1 MSDPRAAFTGRSR
14 RLTTKRSVKFADLMS
29 QAVITVGGIGTIV
42 AVGTVA
48 LFLFAVVLPLFRGA
62 TVEADP
68 AIAITR
74 AANAP
79 TVAAVSTDEY
89 LSTGWTL
96 DADGRL
102 EVFRG
107 DSGTRIDER
116 LVFADP
122 APTAI
127 SARPRDGLV
136 LAGFPDGSVAVLSI
150 RFDTA
155 FIDNRS
161 LPESLL
167 SLPHGEMT
175 LFEGTMVERTVE
187 GQFRRQQLVVELLGE
202 PLSLGSG
209 RVLAVDHAGSA
220 ESLHGTAMLADPDA
234 PGGVRLVSF
243 SGELEEDMF
252 SGESTLRLTGP
263 RALDR
268 PAIAPAS
275 EAPAFLAT
283 GADGVNRYVVW
294 PSGVIARYARRQSEP
309 AELVEAPGPEITA
322 AAMLL
327 GGRTLVTGRADG
339 SVEGWF
345 PARRD
350 DAVAADGFA
359 LQRARAIAG
368 SGSPVRSLA
377 MASRNRMFVTGHAD
391 GGIGVYYMVG
401 GERLA
406 GFQLDSG
413 ESVDAVAVSPKEDA
427 ILAATASG
435 IARLE
440 FEPMYPE
447 VSAATLFLPLW
458 YEGYPESDFVWQSSA
473 ASDASEPK
481 LSLVPLV
488 FGTLKA
494 TFYSMIFGAPI
505 ALLAAIY
512 TSEFLNPRIKAWVKP
527 AIEMMASL
535 PSVVLGFLAALVFA
549 PVIEQIIPSVLALF
563 MAVPFALVL
572 GAFLWQLLP
581 QGVSIR
587 LAQMRIV
594 FVAVALPLG
603 VLLALMLGP
612 LMERTL
618 FAGSLRLWLNGLRN
632 PEMTGPGAAGALGGW
647 VVLLTPLAAIAVGWL
662 VSRFIGPRMF
672 PQRATTRRQAAS
684 RNLLMFAT
692 GTALTLAA
700 AFGLGAILSMLGFDV
715 RGEIPGLGSFA
726 DTYDQRNSLVVGFV
740 MGFAIIPI
748 IYTIADD
755 ALSTVP
761 EHLRGA
767 SLGAGATPWQTA
779 VRIVIPT
786 AMSGLFSACMIGL
799 GRAVGETMIVLMAL
813 GNTPVMNLNVFEG
826 ARTLSANLA
835 VELPEAPQ
843 GGGHY
848 RVLFLSALVLFTM
861 TFALNTVAESIRLR
875 FRKRAYQL

>member
-1 MSDPRAAFTGRSR
+1 MPDHRAAFTGRTR
-14 RLTTKRSVKFADLMS
+14 RLATKRSVKFADLMS
-29 QAVITVGGIGTIV
+29 QAVITIGGIGTIV

-62 TVEADP
+62 RIEPSPSV
-68 AIAITR
+68 AITR
-74 AANAP
+74 AAAAP
-79 TVAAVSTDEY
+79 TVAAVATDEY
-89 LSTGWTL
+89 LSTGWSL
-96 DADGRL
+96 DAEGRL

-107 DSGTRIDER
+107 DSGTRIDQR
-116 LVFADP
+116 VVFAEP
-122 APTAI
+122 AP
-127 SARPRDGLV
+127 SALSADSQDGLV
-136 LAGFPDGSVAVLSI
+136 LAGFPDGSVAVLGI
-150 RFDTA
+150 RFETA
-155 FIDNRS
+155 FLGNRA

-175 LFEGTMVERTVE
+175 VHEGGMVERTVE
-187 GQFRRQQLVVELLGE
+187 GQFRQQKIVVELLGE

-209 RVLAVDHAGSA
+209 RVLAVDHTGTAV
-220 ESLHGTAMLADPDA
+220 SLHGTAMLSDPDA
-234 PGGVRLVSF
+234 PGGIRLVAF

-252 SGESTLRLTGP
+252 SGESTLRLEGP
-263 RALDR
+263 QQLNL
-268 PAIAPAS
+268 PADAPAS
-275 EAPAFLAT
+275 ESPAFLAT
-283 GADGVNRYVVW
+283 GADGVNRYVLW
-294 PSGVIARYARRQSEP
+294 PSGTIARYPRRQSEA
-309 AELVEAPGPEITA
+309 AELVDAPGPAITA

-350 DAVAADGFA
+350 DATASDGFA

-391 GGIGVYYMVG
+391 GGISVFYMVG

-406 GFQLDSG
+406 SFNLASG
-413 ESVDAVAVSPKEDA
+413 EPVDAIAVSPKEDA

-435 IARLE
+435 VTRLA

-447 VSAATLFLPLW
+447 VSTATLFLPLW
-458 YEGYPESDFVWQSSA
+458 YEGYPEADFVWQSSA

-481 LSLVPLV
+481 LSLIPLI

-494 TFYSMIFGAPI
+494 TFYSMVFGAPI

-549 PVIEQIIPSVLALF
+549 PVIEQVIPSVLALF

-587 LAQMRIV
+587 LAQMRIA

-603 VLLALMLGP
+603 VLLAMLLGP
-612 LMERTL
+612 LLERTL

-632 PEMTGPGAAGALGGW
+632 PGMTGPGAAGALGGW
-647 VVLLTPLAAIAVGWL
+647 VVLLTPLAAIGVGWL
-662 VSRFIGPRMF
+662 VSRLIGPRMF
-672 PQRATTRRQAAS
+672 PQRATSRRQAAT

-692 GTALTLAA
+692 GTALTLVA
-700 AFGLGAILSMLGFDV
+700 AFGLGAVLSGLGFDV

-843 GGGHY
+843 GSGHY